1 VTPDSAP
8 SGAPPSGAPAASASL
23 AELRAAIAAV
33 DEGMLALVARRL
45 QLSRDVGAAKRAL
58 GQPVRSFAVEA
69 EVLERFRSGAA
80 ARGLDPDLAERLAH
94 ELIRATVRLQEDA
107 LPAASGAAQRVLI
120 VGGAGKMGRW
130 LAGYFLGR
138 GHRVASCD
146 PAGEVPGCASEP
158 DLAAGVAA
166 ADVVLV
172 ATPLTPGVQVLE
184 RILACRPRGLVADV
198 FSLKS
203 HVIEALKAGAA
214 GGQRVA
220 SLHPLFGPGVTT
232 LAGRVIA
239 VLDCGHPGA
248 ADDAAALF
256 GDTALTI
263 TRLPIEAHDA
273 CMQYVL
279 GLSHLVS
286 ILFSTTLV
294 RGRRPFGELAAVAST
309 TFYKQARTA
318 AEVARENPQL
328 YHEIQRLNRHST
340 RLFELVRTSLDV
352 IEAAALDD
360 RPDAFADLLARGR
373 AYFPA
378 ELPVELG

>member
-1 VTPDSAP
+1 LV
-8 SGAPPSGAPAASASL
+8 
-23 AELRAAIAAV
+23 ELRAAIAAV
-33 DEGMLALVARRL
+33 DEGVLGLVARRL
-45 QLSRDVGAAKRAL
+45 ELSREIGAAKRTSS
-58 GQPVRSFAVEA
+58 QPVRSFTTEA
-69 EVLERFRSGAA
+69 EVLERYRAGAA
-80 ARGLDPDLAERLAH
+80 ARGLDPAFAGRLAH
-94 ELIRATVRLQEDA
+94 ELIQATVRLQEDA
-107 LPAASGAAQRVLI
+107 LPAAPGAAQRILV

-130 LAGYFLGR
+130 LVRYFLGR

-146 PAGEVPGCASEP
+146 PAGDVPGCAAEP
-158 DLAAGVAA
+158 DLVAGVAT
-166 ADVVLV
+166 ADIVLV
-172 ATPLTPGVQVLE
+172 ATPLSPGVQVLQQ
-184 RILACRPRGLVADV
+184 ILDAGPRGLVADV

-203 HVIEALKAGAA
+203 HVIEPLKAGAA
-214 GGQRVA
+214 RGLRVA
-220 SLHPLFGPGVTT
+220 SLHPLFGPEVTT
-232 LAGRVIA
+232 LAGRVMA

-256 GDTALTI
+256 DDTALTI
-263 TRLPIEAHDA
+263 TRLSIEAHDA

-286 ILFSTTLV
+286 ILFFTTLV
-294 RGRRPFGELAAVAST
+294 RGHRPFDELAAVAST

-328 YHEIQRLNRHST
+328 YHEIQRLNRHSA
-340 RLFELVRTSLDV
+340 RLFELVRNSLDV

-378 ELPVELG
+378 ALPVELG